1 MEPTRHQSR
10 VIGHHLAQ
18 GGEIPTS
25 SYGEMSSDGKTDWRT
40 DWQKQDILIYLLH
53 TRFRLLWCHIQ
64 SIVLWMFWYAVYVYG
79 WKADDIKYRFLQKM
93 SFQVV
98 NLGMKVILNAKISI
112 LEIPSYVEKLLVMQK
127 ERSANHTSRINC
139 ILLFKTDLLVTSIA
153 ILNLICGFSQ
163 NLRIVAE
170 LYVFIQM

>member
-1 MEPTRHQSR
+1 
-10 VIGHHLAQ
+10 
-18 GGEIPTS
+18 
-25 SYGEMSSDGKTDWRT
+25 
-40 DWQKQDILIYLLH
+40 
-53 TRFRLLWCHIQ
+53 
-64 SIVLWMFWYAVYVYG
+64 
-79 WKADDIKYRFLQKM
+79 M